1 MAAALKFGFTPFARP
16 RGVLVVFCEEN
27 LKFGPATQRALS
39 PLGEILRRAA
49 AADRFTG
56 KNGSSLDIVAP
67 SGLNVPR
74 LVVVGIGKESELKS
88 RDIVKLGGI
97 AMGKVPTAAA
107 SATIFAEFGS
117 GALKAGQVA
126 DLALGARLRAY
137 TFDLYKT
144 KRKDDEERP
153 SKVELNFACASPAS
167 AEKAWARQR
176 GDRRRRRARPR
187 PRQ

>member
-1 MAAALKFGFTPFARP
+1 MAAAPKFDFTSFAHP
-16 RGVLVVFCEEN
+16 SGVLVVFCEET

-39 PLGEILRRAA
+39 PLGDLIRRAA

-56 KNGSSLDIVAP
+56 KNGSSLDIAVP

-74 LVVVGIGKESELKS
+74 LVVIGIGKESELKS
-88 RDIVKLGGI
+88 RDVVKLGGI
-97 AMGKVPTAAA
+97 AMGKVPTAAP

-117 GALKAGQVA
+117 GALKANQVA

-144 KRKDDEERP
+144 KRKEDEERP
-153 SKVELNFACASPAS
+153 NKVDLHVACANRGFGGKGLGAAGGDCRRSRTCPRS
-167 AEKAWARQR
+167 RQ
-176 GDRRRRRARPR
+176 
-187 PRQ
+187 